1 MKNNTVNGKSVL
13 VVDDDESIREVFQ
26 TLLLSEGFSVE
37 TAENGRQAI
46 EKAKEARFDIALLDI
61 VLPDIRG
68 DQVAVEIK
76 KHDDSVRIIFITGYP
91 SFQDCIDALDIGV
104 SEILMK
110 PVTSEELLTSIN
122 QALFASSPEAES
134 LVH

>member
-1 MKNNTVNGKSVL
+1 MKNNAVNGKSVL

-26 TLLLSEGFSVE
+26 TLLLGEGFSVE

-110 PVTSEELLTSIN
+110 PITSEELLTSIN
-122 QALFASSPEAES
+122 QALVASSP
-134 LVH
+134 

>member
-13 VVDDDESIREVFQ
+13 VVDDDKSILEVFK
-26 TLLLSEGFSVE
+26 TLLQSEGYSVE
-37 TAENGRQAI
+37 TADNGRQAI
-46 EKAKEARFDIALLDI
+46 EKAKETKFDIALLDI

-134 LVH
+134 PVF

>member
-110 PVTSEELLTSIN
+110 PITSEELLTSIN